1 MIAKVVKV
9 IEKNSREKLYEIQD
23 EKGNLYC
30 KTSKEIKNDIHNRS
44 LQLLNYKVTKDNRL
58 VKSQDKYYDY
68 LLLNGNNIVG
78 TFDFKGNLKIFS
90 VKPFDFDTN
99 ITEWVYKRAKFSCAH
114 NVKEFFK
121 TIGINTVEDFIS
133 MNNCI
138 SLHDT
143 FWIKSLNSKLEWK
156 DVSPYR
162 HNYSDVISTYALD
175 GIDLGNVEKNYFS
188 PVVSTNGSFPHTW
201 KFNNGKITFV
211 KAGSKYTLG
220 GSNSGREPYSEYYA
234 SVVAD
239 YLGFNHVNYS
249 IREHRRRDNRIDIVT
264 DCNCFTTE
272 QTGTVTAYLLGL
284 DSYEKVIEY
293 CKALSTKSFHTIL
306 DMLFLDCLLL
316 NTDRHFSNIE
326 FFVDNRTLEVKELT
340 PIFDNNFSFVPRFI
354 EDYDTFDRSEYLVRD
369 NRTFENL
376 YTLVKQY
383 KDYKGKLLS
392 LKKLTLKKPKNVFI
406 KDRRLKFLNDFLQMQ
421 VDYLLTL

>member
-1 MIAKVVKV
+1 MLSGFHPI
-9 IEKNSREKLYEIQD
+9 
-23 EKGNLYC
+23 G
-30 KTSKEIKNDIHNRS
+30 
-44 LQLLNYKVTKDNRL
+44 
-58 VKSQDKYYDY
+58 
-68 LLLNGNNIVG
+68 
-78 TFDFKGNLKIFS
+78 
-90 VKPFDFDTN
+90 KPMGF
-99 ITEWVYKRAKFSCAH
+99 RHKF
-114 NVKEFFK
+114 
-121 TIGINTVEDFIS
+121 
-133 MNNCI
+133 
-138 SLHDT
+138 
-143 FWIKSLNSKLEWK
+143 
-156 DVSPYR
+156 
-162 HNYSDVISTYALD
+162 
-175 GIDLGNVEKNYFS
+175 
-188 PVVSTNGSFPHTW
+188 
-201 KFNNGKITFV
+201 ITFV

-284 DSYEKVIEY
+284 DSYEKVIDY
-293 CKALSTKSFHTIL
+293 CKALNTKSFNTIL

-354 EDYDTFDRSEYLVRD
+354 EGYDTFDRSEYLARD
-369 NRTFENL
+369 NRTFEDL
-376 YTLVKQY
+376 YALVKKY

-392 LKKLTLKKPKNVFI
+392 LKKLILEKPKNVFI
-406 KDRRLKFLNDFLQMQ
+406 KYSRLKFLNDFLQMQ